1 MPIHGQCLCGQVAFT
16 TTHHIENIYH
26 CHCSLCRKQS
36 GTAANAA
43 TLVPQITFQWQSGQ
57 QSIQSFKKATGFTVY
72 FCRCCGSPVPNPVGN
87 TDWIWIPLG
96 LLDDEINPKQRLHF
110 CLNSKSTWEDLNLNQ
125 INFSALPSQDELQ
138 QLFG

>member
-1 MPIHGQCLCGQVAFT
+1 MHIHGQCLCGQIAFS
-16 TTHHIENIYH
+16 TTHPIQSIYH

-43 TLVPQITFQWQSGQ
+43 TLVPQTRFQWQSGQ
-57 QSIQSFKKATGFTVY
+57 QYIQTFKKETGYTVY
-72 FCRCCGSPVPNPVGN
+72 FCQCCGSPVPNPVGD

-96 LLDDEINPKQRLHF
+96 LLDNDITPKQRLHF
-110 CLNSKSTWEDLNLNQ
+110 CLNSKSAWEDLNLNQ
-125 INFSALPSQDELQ
+125 SQFSALPSKDELQ